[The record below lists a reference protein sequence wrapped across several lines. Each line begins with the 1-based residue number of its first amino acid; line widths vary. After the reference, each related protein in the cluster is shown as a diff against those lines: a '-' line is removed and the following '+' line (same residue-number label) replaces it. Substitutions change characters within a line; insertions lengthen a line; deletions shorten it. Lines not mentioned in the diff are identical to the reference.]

1 MGRICVNGS
10 EPSAN
15 EPRASGPSSATKPFP
30 KRRKL
35 SLRGDT
41 GWRQQAGKVG
51 QNPSS
56 LDAVGDESR
65 ERKGG
70 GGIFHR
76 KQICLAKQHGIWG
89 NMLAAGL
96 RAPCKGLR
104 ACSCPSTRLSCC
116 ARKASHVLN
125 MNWGLGFKGGG
136 GYIPPP
142 PASRE
147 ALLLSSGSVVTPLG
161 SPSMAAGLHKCNP
174 NEALL

>member
-15 EPRASGPSSATKPFP
+15 EPRPSGPSSTTKPFP
-30 KRRKL
+30 KRSLL

-51 QNPSS
+51 QNPCS

-70 GGIFHR
+70 GGISHR

-116 ARKASHVLN
+116 AKKASHVLN
-125 MNWGLGFKGGG
+125 MNWGLGFKGGVTSH
-136 GYIPPP
+136 PHL
-142 PASRE
+142 PAGKHSYFPQD
-147 ALLLSSGSVVTPLG
+147 LW
-161 SPSMAAGLHKCNP
+161 
-174 NEALL
+174 